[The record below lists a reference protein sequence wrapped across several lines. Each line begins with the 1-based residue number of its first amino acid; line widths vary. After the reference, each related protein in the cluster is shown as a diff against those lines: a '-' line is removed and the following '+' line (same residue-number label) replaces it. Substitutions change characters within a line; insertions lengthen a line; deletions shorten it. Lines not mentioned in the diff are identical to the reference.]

1 MGLRSKLKALLD
13 LKGLKVSTLADDLNL
28 NRNTLYSLIQRDSD
42 KMDMGTLSRI
52 ADYLGVSLDYF
63 FMSRSSDLPLYSTE
77 EDQLIQAY
85 RKLPLE
91 GQRFIRQAVHISTA
105 AYADAAA
112 SSRTCVS
119 DTSDDDTEILARAA
133 HRATRTVD
141 ELNEPDL

>member
-1 MGLRSKLKALLD
+1 MGLGSKLKALLD

-91 GQRFIRQAVHISTA
+91 GQRFIRQAVNISTA
-105 AYADAAA
+105 AYAAA

-141 ELNEPDL
+141 ELNEPD

>member
-1 MGLRSKLKALLD
+1 MGLGSKLKALLD

-105 AYADAAA
+105 AYAAA

-141 ELNEPDL
+141 ELNEPD

>member
-1 MGLRSKLKALLD
+1 MGLGSKLKALLD

-105 AYADAAA
+105 AYAVA

-141 ELNEPDL
+141 ELNEPD

>member
-1 MGLRSKLKALLD
+1 MGLGSKLKALLD

-63 FMSRSSDLPLYSTE
+63 FMSRSSDLPPYSTE

-105 AYADAAA
+105 AYTAA
-112 SSRTCVS
+112 SSLTCVS

-141 ELNEPDL
+141 ELNEPD

>member
-1 MGLRSKLKALLD
+1 MGLGSKLKALLD

-52 ADYLGVSLDYF
+52 ATYLGVSLDYF
-63 FMSRSSDLPLYSTE
+63 FMPQSIDLPPYSTE

-105 AYADAAA
+105 AYAAA